1 MRGTNGQIR
10 AQDTIAPG
18 NDPREATRIASA
30 EGPRRQE
37 AWSAYRWRSTLRA
50 LSRMSAIDSPP
61 ESRCHCSIA
70 ALPRHW

>member
-30 EGPRRQE
+30 EGPAGRR
-37 AWSAYRWRSTLRA
+37 RG
-50 LSRMSAIDSPP
+50 PP
-61 ESRCHCSIA
+61 TGGGAH
-70 ALPRHW
+70 